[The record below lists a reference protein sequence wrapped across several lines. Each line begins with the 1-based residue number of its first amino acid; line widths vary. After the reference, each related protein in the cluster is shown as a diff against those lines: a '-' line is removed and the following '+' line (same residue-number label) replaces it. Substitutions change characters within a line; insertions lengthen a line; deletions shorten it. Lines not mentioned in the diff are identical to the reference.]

1 VTQKLSIAH
10 PDRDNSDAALIQRWK
25 QGDERAAAV
34 LVARHSA
41 ALAQFAVRS
50 GAREEIDEL
59 VQETFVKAFSS
70 LDSFRG
76 DSTLR
81 TWLFSIQH
89 NLLLDRHRLDQ
100 RDSRNLTINENDA
113 VTEFDALDTVI
124 GDETADRVRSAV
136 ERLSPTQKEVFML
149 RVKNGLSYKLIAEA
163 VGSTEGSARVH
174 YHNAIRLVKEFL
186 GD

>member
-1 VTQKLSIAH
+1 VTQKLSTTG
-10 PDRDNSDAALIQRWK
+10 RGRENGDAGLVQRWK
-25 QGDERAAAV
+25 QGDERAAAA

-50 GAREEIDEL
+50 GAFEEIDEL
-59 VQETFVKAFSS
+59 VQETVVRAFAS

-81 TWLFSIQH
+81 TWLFSIQR
-89 NLLLDRHRLDQ
+89 NLLLDRQRAEQ
-100 RDSRNLTINENDA
+100 RDRRNLPINEFDA
-113 VTEFDALDTVI
+113 VTEFDALDAVI
-124 GDETADRVRSAV
+124 ADETANRVRKAV

-149 RVKNGLSYKLIAEA
+149 RVKCGLSYRQIAEA

-174 YHNAIRLVKEFL
+174 YHNAIRSVKEFL